1 MSAKLSLSADDYVHL
16 HNHTEY
22 SLLDGLSKVSPMID
36 LISEKGMKAVAITDH
51 GTMSGA
57 MDFYK
62 TGTAKDIKP
71 IIGIETYVASRKHT
85 DKDPVKDK
93 NRFHLIFLAMNNIG
107 YQNLMKLSTIAN
119 LDGFY
124 YYPRIDHD
132 LIEKYNEGIICL
144 SACMGGEIGSA
155 MKEGQY
161 EQAVEIAKWYKK
173 IFGDRYYLEVQDHG
187 HPKNPQHNQEQQ
199 EVNEQ
204 VLKLGKEL
212 KIPVVVTCDAH
223 YLRPEDE
230 EAHEI
235 LLCVGTASYLSEEK
249 RMSLKEFPLF
259 ITDPKDIIDRWG
271 KDNPEVISNTR
282 AIADRVNVK
291 IEFGK
296 TLIPKFDLPKGK
308 TEKSVL
314 QDDVHIGLAWRYA
327 KIPTKEAAKLTK
339 NQIRKKL
346 PKEVLERADYEL
358 SVIDQMGF
366 NGYFL
371 IIADFVNF
379 GKEKGIV
386 FGPGRGSAAGSI
398 ISYSLRITE
407 IDPLQYDL
415 LFEKFL
421 NPDRVS
427 MPDIDIDIQDTRRE
441 EVIQYCIDKYGKDR
455 VANIVT
461 FGRMFAR
468 NAVRDVSRVLEV
480 PYSEADRLAKM
491 IPAPVQGRHIPL
503 TKSIVDDSGLAN
515 EYKSNPNSKR
525 VLDLAIKL
533 EGTVRSSWYPCS
545 GYSYSTRR
553 RSFICAS

>member
-187 HPKNPQHNQEQQ
+187 HPK
-199 EVNEQ
+199 
-204 VLKLGKEL
+204 
-212 KIPVVVTCDAH
+212 
-223 YLRPEDE
+223 
-230 EAHEI
+230 I
-235 LLCVGTASYLSEEK
+235 LN
-249 RMSLKEFPLF
+249 
-259 ITDPKDIIDRWG
+259 II
-271 KDNPEVISNTR
+271 
-282 AIADRVNVK
+282 
-291 IEFGK
+291 
-296 TLIPKFDLPKGK
+296 
-308 TEKSVL
+308 KSS
-314 QDDVHIGLAWRYA
+314 
-327 KIPTKEAAKLTK
+327 
-339 NQIRKKL
+339 KK
-346 PKEVLERADYEL
+346 
-358 SVIDQMGF
+358 
-366 NGYFL
+366 
-371 IIADFVNF
+371 
-379 GKEKGIV
+379 
-386 FGPGRGSAAGSI
+386 
-398 ISYSLRITE
+398 
-407 IDPLQYDL
+407 
-415 LFEKFL
+415 
-421 NPDRVS
+421 
-427 MPDIDIDIQDTRRE
+427 
-441 EVIQYCIDKYGKDR
+441 
-455 VANIVT
+455 
-461 FGRMFAR
+461 
-468 NAVRDVSRVLEV
+468 
-480 PYSEADRLAKM
+480 
-491 IPAPVQGRHIPL
+491 
-503 TKSIVDDSGLAN
+503 
-515 EYKSNPNSKR
+515 
-525 VLDLAIKL
+525 
-533 EGTVRSSWYPCS
+533 
-545 GYSYSTRR
+545 
-553 RSFICAS
+553 